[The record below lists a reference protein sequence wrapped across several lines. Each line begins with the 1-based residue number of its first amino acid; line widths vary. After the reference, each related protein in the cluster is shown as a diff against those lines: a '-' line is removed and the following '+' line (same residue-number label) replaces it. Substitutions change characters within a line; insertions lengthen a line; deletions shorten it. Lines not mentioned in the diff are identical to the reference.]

1 MVRRH
6 DLLEEAARYLRSC
19 HSVPLLLLRVQGSLF
34 HEMRG
39 TDPEVLSLRRG
50 HDHGNCHVGY
60 SWRMKAVGDVE
71 KDVVQ
76 ESEKGCW
83 ARCGER

>member
-6 DLLEEAARYLRSC
+6 GLREEAAHRHQTH

-34 HEMRG
+34 REMRE
-39 TDPEVLSLRRG
+39 TDPEVLSHRRG
-50 HDHGNCHVGY
+50 HGHGNCHVGY